1 MANRPLH
8 CAECNTLLY
17 LPCPDA
23 GPVDFDNPIRLTV
36 EQMIITEIVCSS
48 TTCPSR
54 VDVQDLFGLMEQPL
68 EQPFEDPDYV
78 LTVDSSM
85 AMGDQGAPLSND
97 APPQQQ
103 QPPQQQ
109 ILGEIPEFIN
119 GNVVHKG
126 PNPCRRCF
134 THGSHCRWEE
144 DNDSCIQC
152 RNHKSVVCCSKSLFK
167 AKASGFWKTRC
178 VIDYEPPFSIRSSRI
193 AACSHGCAVLQYH
206 VRWAC
211 NAHPAWEDSEN
222 LKDFPSVL
230 EAFHLANPTMP
241 GPPDFLVRNE
251 NGEFLSEFLAAAP
264 VME

>member
-68 EQPFEDPDYV
+68 EQPFEDPGYV

-126 PNPCRRCF
+126 PNPCR
-134 THGSHCRWEE
+134 
-144 DNDSCIQC
+144 
-152 RNHKSVVCCSKSLFK
+152 NHKSGVCCSKSLFM

-193 AACSHGCAVLQYH
+193 TACSHGCAVLQYH

-222 LKDFPSVL
+222 LKGFPSVL

-241 GPPDFLVRNE
+241 GPPDFLVRNG

-264 VME
+264 VMK